1 MTGNGTTRGTSS
13 PPFAPRTMAAA
24 SPPERV
30 QIDDGAFVV
39 VAVTGHATDIIT
51 GLPVSLQDAVLPVAV
66 ISAGMWIT
74 YPVGRLYGVA
84 LAVAA
89 LLSMAGIVVAVD
101 SYGPITDNAG
111 GIAAVS
117 ELPYEVRTFTDALDA
132 VGKRRR

>member
-1 MTGNGTTRGTSS
+1 M
-13 PPFAPRTMAAA
+13 
-24 SPPERV
+24 
-30 QIDDGAFVV
+30 I
-39 VAVTGHATDIIT
+39 GHATNIIT

-101 SYGPITDNAG
+101 S
-111 GIAAVS
+111 
-117 ELPYEVRTFTDALDA
+117 
-132 VGKRRR
+132 

>member
-1 MTGNGTTRGTSS
+1 
-13 PPFAPRTMAAA
+13 
-24 SPPERV
+24 
-30 QIDDGAFVV
+30 
-39 VAVTGHATDIIT
+39 
-51 GLPVSLQDAVLPVAV
+51 
-66 ISAGMWIT
+66 MWIT
-74 YPVGRLYGVA
+74 YSVGRLYGVA
-84 LAVAA
+84 RAVAA